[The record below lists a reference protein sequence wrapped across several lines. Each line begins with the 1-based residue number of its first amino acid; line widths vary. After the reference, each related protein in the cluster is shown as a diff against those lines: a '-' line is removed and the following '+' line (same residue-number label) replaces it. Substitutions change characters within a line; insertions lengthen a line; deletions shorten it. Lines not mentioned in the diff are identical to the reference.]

1 MKRVIFSVIFALFF
15 VAGTSTLSFASVEQ
29 NQIQHTEKKSND
41 KGKKK
46 KKACKESK
54 EAGDKSCCKN
64 GEAEKSCG
72 GKK

>member
-15 VAGTSTLSFASVEQ
+15 VAGTSTLSYASVEK

-46 KKACKESK
+46 KKACKENN
-54 EAGDKSCCKN
+54 EAGEKSCCKK
-64 GEAEKSCG
+64 GEAQKSCG
-72 GKK
+72 EKK